1 MGLKEII
8 NAKIKEEIDKDPA
21 GVGYAGKSDK
31 EIMDLL
37 NNPIIKTRIVED
49 IQTAR
54 INVILA
60 GIADTPNVIKETD
73 IADAKKIISEV

>member
-1 MGLKEII
+1 MSLQDII
-8 NAKIKEEIDKDPA
+8 NAKIKEEIEKDPQ

-37 NNPIIKTRIVED
+37 NNPVIKTRVVED

-54 INVILA
+54 INVILS
-60 GIADTPNVIKETD
+60 GIANTPNVINETD
-73 IADAKKIISEV
+73 IVSAKKMISEV

>member
-8 NAKIKEEIDKDPA
+8 NAKIKEEIDKDPT

-37 NNPIIKTRIVED
+37 NNPVIKTRVVED

-60 GIADTPNVIKETD
+60 GIADTPNIIEEKD
-73 IADAKKIISEV
+73 ITEAKKIGV